1 MTEDGDLRP
10 TPREYDYW
18 KLSYREVAIL
28 PEWSGLGAE
37 ARAQRLLEKIEEKL
51 AEADAPPQ
59 RKALFQCPEDERLK
73 TVKRMIEYFEEED
86 KTV

>member
-1 MTEDGDLRP
+1 MIEDGSVSP

-18 KLSYREVAIL
+18 KLAYRELAIL
-28 PEWSGLGAE
+28 PEWSELGGE

-59 RKALFQCPEDERLK
+59 RKTLFQCSEGERLK
-73 TVKRMIEYFEEED
+73 TVKRMIDYFEEED
-86 KTV
+86 KAV